1 MNNPEQDLIKELM
14 RLTGRG
20 EEESKAFLDKLT
32 HKMTAE
38 AAVEKAAHSDGFSRD
53 DYPRY
58 LPADVVRKYTIRITL
73 KGITPA
79 IWRKVEVPSN
89 ISLRHL
95 SELIM
100 AVMGWS
106 GYHMNQFR
114 KGLDTYYEPCYQ
126 RDGDMEDF
134 SDVRIRH
141 FNQEEFSIGQ
151 ILEEKGRSFTFD
163 YDFGDGW
170 EHEVRLSSIAE
181 YTDGEPRKI
190 RFVSGKR
197 ACPPE
202 DYGGLWG
209 YDELCGIVRKKASG
223 KRLTR
228 DERERLV
235 WYSGDYD
242 DCFDPE
248 LLDLDACA
256 DAAEALND

>member
-20 EEESKAFLDKLT
+20 EEEAKAFLDKLT

-114 KGLDTYYEPCYQ
+114 KGLDTYYEPYYQ
-126 RDGDMEDF
+126 RDGDMM
-134 SDVRIRH
+134 
-141 FNQEEFSIGQ
+141 
-151 ILEEKGRSFTFD
+151 SFA
-163 YDFGDGW
+163 G
-170 EHEVRLSSIAE
+170 
-181 YTDGEPRKI
+181 
-190 RFVSGKR
+190 
-197 ACPPE
+197 
-202 DYGGLWG
+202 
-209 YDELCGIVRKKASG
+209 
-223 KRLTR
+223 
-228 DERERLV
+228 
-235 WYSGDYD
+235 
-242 DCFDPE
+242 
-248 LLDLDACA
+248 
-256 DAAEALND
+256 

>member
-14 RLTGRG
+14 RLTGQG
-20 EEESKAFLDKLT
+20 E
-32 HKMTAE
+32 AE
-38 AAVEKAAHSDGFSRD
+38 AEVFLNQLKKKMLGEAGMKAAPSEKQFTED
-53 DYPRY
+53 DYPHY
-58 LPADVVRKYTIRITL
+58 LPSDPVLKYSLRISL
-73 KGITPA
+73 KNISPS

-106 GYHMNQFR
+106 GYHLNQFR

-141 FNQEEFSIGQ
+141 FNQEEFTIGQ
-151 ILEEKGRSFTFD
+151 VLQEKGRSFTFE
-163 YDFGDGW
+163 YDFGDSW
-170 EHEVRLSSIAE
+170 EHEVRLSSVSE
-181 YTDGEPRKI
+181 YADGEPRKI

-202 DYGGLWG
+202 DCGGLWG
-209 YDELCGIVRKKASG
+209 YDELCGIVRKKAAG
-223 KRLTR
+223 KRLTK
-228 DERERLV
+228 DERERLE

-248 LLDLDACA
+248 LLDLEACA
-256 DAAEALND
+256 DAAESLND

>member
-1 MNNPEQDLIKELM
+1 MNNLEQDLIKELM
-14 RLTGRG
+14 RLTGQG
-20 EEESKAFLDKLT
+20 EAEAQGFLETLKKKMLGEVG
-32 HKMTAE
+32 MTAPGGKKE
-38 AAVEKAAHSDGFSRD
+38 FSED

-73 KGITPA
+73 KGITPP

-141 FNQEEFSIGQ
+141 FNQEEYSIGQ

-170 EHEVRLSSIAE
+170 EHEVRLSSVSE
-181 YTDGEPRKI
+181 YADGEPRKI
-190 RFVSGKR
+190 RFISGKR

-202 DYGGLWG
+202 DCGGLWG

-228 DERERLV
+228 DERERLE

-248 LLDLDACA
+248 LLDLDACSDVA
-256 DAAEALND
+256 DALND